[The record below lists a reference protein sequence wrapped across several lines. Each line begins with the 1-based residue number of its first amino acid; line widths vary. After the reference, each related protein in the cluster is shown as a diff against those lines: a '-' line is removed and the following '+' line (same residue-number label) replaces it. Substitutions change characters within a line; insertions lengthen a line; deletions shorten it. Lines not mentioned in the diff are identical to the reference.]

1 MKYANST
8 VTRNHGIIL
17 FDGICNLC
25 CTSVN
30 FIIKRDPADYFRFAA
45 LQSDTGR
52 ALLREHHLEERAI
65 NSMVLIQ
72 NGKAYL
78 RSSAAVRIAPHL
90 CGYWKALVV
99 FMVVPPLIR
108 DVIYSIIAKHRHRWP
123 GSTKACSLHTPELS
137 ERFL

>member
-1 MKYANST
+1 MKHANST
-8 VTRNHGIIL
+8 VTRNHGIVL

-25 CTSVN
+25 SASVN

-52 ALLREHHLEERAI
+52 SLLREYQLEEGTI

-72 NGKAYL
+72 NGKTYI
-78 RSSAAVRIAPHL
+78 RSSAAVRIASHL
-90 CGYWKALVV
+90 CGFWKALVV
-99 FMVVPPLIR
+99 FMIVPPLIR
-108 DVIYSIIAKHRHRWP
+108 DVIYSFIAKHRHRWL
-123 GSTKACSLHTPELS
+123 GNTEACNLLTSETS